1 MISAHCH
8 HQTASVVCARL
19 SNDVLKCQRHRLD
32 IIDVTRV
39 LLFLLTCM
47 FVNLRESTH
56 YSWLLCCSLCMCY
69 SIVTFKCSETAFF
82 SFQKLFKHH
91 RLGFFFFTPFP
102 PFSLSLLIFIFAFY
116 RVLFI
121 NSLDISV
128 RSEDA
133 FLFCEHI
140 VWLKFYRPQGKII
153 VAS

>member
-39 LLFLLTCM
+39 LLFPLTCIMNVYFRTWILVRACM

-69 SIVTFKCSETAFF
+69 SIVTFKCSEPAFF

-91 RLGFFFFTPFP
+91 RLGFFLHPFP
-102 PFSLSLLIFIFAFY
+102 YFRFPCWSSFLHFTGYCLSIL
-116 RVLFI
+116 
-121 NSLDISV
+121 
-128 RSEDA
+128 
-133 FLFCEHI
+133 
-140 VWLKFYRPQGKII
+140 
-153 VAS
+153 

>member
-39 LLFLLTCM
+39 LLFPLTCM

-56 YSWLLCCSLCMCY
+56 YSWLLFSLYVLFDRNLQMFRNG
-69 SIVTFKCSETAFF
+69 IFFFSETVQT
-82 SFQKLFKHH
+82 S
-91 RLGFFFFTPFP
+91 FFFTPFP

-133 FLFCEHI
+133 FLFYEHI